1 MSCLLRI
8 QDPQGRCTLC
18 SIKSWTVSVPCSI
31 PYRHHISQPVSVPRD
46 YSVLLFQQWTTVWAG
61 LSVVSW
67 AFGHH
72 AASWGMD
79 RTGWASLALCRSP
92 WWTCTLSSSGRVH
105 GLSTRYWWRPQMG
118 YMLPLTL
125 EDTNTAAFH
134 RSSPDTLNP
143 LRDLRGVTK
152 SQQKRDQPQDQCGL

>member
-1 MSCLLRI
+1 MSCLLRM
-8 QDPQGRCTLC
+8 QDPQGRCMLC

-31 PYRHHISQPVSVPRD
+31 PQRHHISQPVSVPRD
-46 YSVLLFQQWTTVWAG
+46 YSVILFQQWTTVWAG

-72 AASWGMD
+72 AALWGMD

-92 WWTCTLSSSGRVH
+92 WCTSALSSSGWVH

-118 YMLPLTL
+118 YTLPLHTGGHKHTSFPSKFPGHPKPT
-125 EDTNTAAFH
+125 E
-134 RSSPDTLNP
+134 RSQ
-143 LRDLRGVTK
+143 G
-152 SQQKRDQPQDQCGL
+152 CH